1 MTMFHWLKRR
11 LVAWAGDVQRRE
23 IARLQEASNR
33 LKREIE
39 ETTGKPVQ
47 LTAKQRRVLA
57 EKAAG
62 IDPDTLKRMSILN
75 SEDRDPSDRDT
86 DSTENR

>member
-1 MTMFHWLKRR
+1 MFHWLKRR

-23 IARLQEASNR
+23 IARLQEESSR

-39 ETTGKPVQ
+39 DATGEPVQ
-47 LTAKQRRVLA
+47 LTAEQRRVLA

-62 IDPDTLKRMSILN
+62 IDPDTLKQMSVLD
-75 SEDRDPSDRDT
+75 SEDRDSSDRDT
-86 DSTENR
+86 DSTENQ